1 MLGRLQERTGTDE
14 SQMTKSKDRRE
25 KKKREEEQQKEYGLL
40 VMFSLC
46 FEKHKRKQ
54 WDSGKEER

>member
-1 MLGRLQERTGTDE
+1 
-14 SQMTKSKDRRE
+14 
-25 KKKREEEQQKEYGLL
+25 L

-54 WDSGKEER
+54 WDSGKEERWLSKEIHEKTKAQGKR